1 MTYGKP
7 EIVVLSRAV
16 DAIQFH
22 QGKPSTASYDNI
34 VVTQRATAMAY
45 EADE

>member
-1 MTYGKP
+1 MNYNKP
-7 EIVVLSRAV
+7 ELVVLPRAV

-22 QGKPSTASYDNI
+22 QRKPSTLSYDNI
-34 VVTQRATAMAY
+34 VVTEKATAMAY

>member
-1 MTYGKP
+1 MTYSKP
-7 EIVVLSRAV
+7 EIVVLSPAV

-34 VVTQRATAMAY
+34 VVTQKATAMAY